1 MFGNIKGAY
10 LLHICH
16 AFSTC
21 NAQAGVRTRNEVNVM
36 TSTSA
41 ATESRVTYSLLK
53 YKIGDGIIFSGYETM
68 CESPTRACNVIV
80 I

>member
-21 NAQAGVRTRNEVNVM
+21 NAQAGVRTRNEVSVM
-36 TSTSA
+36 SSTSA
-41 ATESRVTYSLLK
+41 AGKKTELL
-53 YKIGDGIIFSGYETM
+53 IH
-68 CESPTRACNVIV
+68 C
-80 I
+80 